1 MLDCSHLIKSPSL
14 HFDLMVFTCSSVDSG
29 VAVNSL
35 HGSELDVASQANM
48 VLQTDPVLHSV
59 QALEQK
65 IIAITVII
73 AEKII
78 TVDY

>member
-1 MLDCSHLIKSPSL
+1 MSSLDGP
-14 HFDLMVFTCSSVDSG
+14 
-29 VAVNSL
+29 
-35 HGSELDVASQANM
+35 ELDVASQANM